1 MNRWE
6 QIHEK
11 LCIAIQRLMT
21 VCNEEIVAVLEKKFL
36 FINRRWKEIS
46 DLVKQ
51 VSQDESIKKKRQEF
65 FTASSSIVE
74 TLDKIDR
81 EIREYLPCT
90 TKALK
95 EQENRLYVSGNRISL
110 FENFQRISLESSIR
124 T

>member
-11 LCIAIQRLMT
+11 LCIAIQRLIA

-95 EQENRLYVSGNRISL
+95 EQENRLYVSENRISL
-110 FENFQRISLESSIR
+110 FENFE
-124 T
+124 